1 MIKQKRF
8 NFCLLWVVV
17 KKWAEI
23 RIFFVLFKPQRR
35 AVKLMFASHL
45 ATPTTIL
52 RAEKKANATYNI

>member
-1 MIKQKRF
+1 MIKRKRF

-23 RIFFVLFKPQRR
+23 RIFFVLFKSQRR

-52 RAEKKANATYNI
+52 RAEKKVNAIYNI

>member
-1 MIKQKRF
+1 MIKQKWF

-45 ATPTTIL
+45 VTPTTIL
-52 RAEKKANATYNI
+52 KAEKKANATCNI